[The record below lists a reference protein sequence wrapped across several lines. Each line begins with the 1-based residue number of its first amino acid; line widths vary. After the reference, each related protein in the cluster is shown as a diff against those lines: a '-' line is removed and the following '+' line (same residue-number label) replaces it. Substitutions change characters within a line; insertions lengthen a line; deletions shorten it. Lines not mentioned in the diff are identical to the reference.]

1 MLSAKEELSP
11 LVLRC
16 VPSRFMHCTVPFRLP
31 LIASKTFCLIIGL
44 NNCACGKTNLD
55 HDDVVWHFSEFF
67 PIDIVNGGS
76 YRVTEPALSGCLIR
90 FTCIFSLNLYFYH
103 PPDKLREGHVFS
115 PVCLSV
121 HGAGVPMRLLPM
133 MHWASLYKAPP
144 HPHRTRDMFEYL

>member
-1 MLSAKEELSP
+1 MLSAKEEFSP
-11 LVLRC
+11 WVLRC

-55 HDDVVWHFSEFF
+55 HDDVVWHFSEFL
-67 PIDIVNGGS
+67 PIVNGGS
-76 YRVTEPALSGCLIR
+76 YRVTELALSGCLIR

-103 PPDKLREGHVFS
+103 PPEKLRAGNVFS

-121 HGAGVPMRLLPM
+121 CLSTGRGSPCDYCP
-133 MHWASLYKAPP
+133 
-144 HPHRTRDMFEYL
+144 